1 MLYSMSM
8 SNVNFNLEKYLIKI
22 KNILFYLFLISGIKL
37 INNMQIVKTKKHT
50 VIFKKFQNICIFSN
64 ILIA

>member
-22 KNILFYLFLISGIKL
+22 KKIYCFIS
-37 INNMQIVKTKKHT
+37 
-50 VIFKKFQNICIFSN
+50 S
-64 ILIA
+64 